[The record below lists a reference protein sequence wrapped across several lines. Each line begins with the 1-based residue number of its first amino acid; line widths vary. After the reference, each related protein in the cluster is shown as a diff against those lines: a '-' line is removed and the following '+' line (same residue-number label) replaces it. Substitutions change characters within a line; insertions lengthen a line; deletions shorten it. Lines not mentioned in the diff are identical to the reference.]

1 MQSDLFD
8 MEMTVTQLT
17 TLIKTTLEQGFY
29 GLKVTGEVSD
39 WRPSSSGHWF
49 FSLKDRDSLI
59 GCVMFKSKSWRVP
72 FTPKNGDQVV
82 VAGHLDVWAQRGSY
96 QIVCDSIT
104 LAGTGNLL
112 AQIEERKQKYN
123 ALGYFD
129 PAHKV
134 PLPRYPKKVGV
145 VTSPTGA
152 ALQDVLQILG
162 RRAPGL
168 DVVVLPCAVQGEG
181 AAEAIATRIQEA
193 NLLGLC
199 DVLIVGRGGG
209 SVEDLSP
216 FSEDCVVQAIY
227 DSGIPV
233 VSGVGH
239 EIDWAISDFVAD
251 MRAPT
256 PSAAAELVSQ
266 GYYDLVEQVRAA
278 DSLLSTSIAK
288 NLSRAEAQLRLASQ
302 KLMRQSV
309 ERKIGEREYQLATSE
324 ESLRQAI
331 QRLLVDKEHGLA
343 LLAGLLSQSS
353 PLDKVRKLE
362 ASLDGQKQLLAL
374 AIGHKVERTSS
385 TLHAIEAQIE
395 ALSPLSILKRGYS
408 VVTGADGKLIAH
420 TRDASEGDTI
430 DIRLQD
436 GHLAAVVK
444 E

>member
-181 AAEAIATRIQEA
+181 AAEAIAARIQEA

>member
-1 MQSDLFD
+1 M
-8 MEMTVTQLT
+8 
-17 TLIKTTLEQGFY
+17 
-29 GLKVTGEVSD
+29 
-39 WRPSSSGHWF
+39 
-49 FSLKDRDSLI
+49 
-59 GCVMFKSKSWRVP
+59 MFLV
-72 FTPKNGDQVV
+72 
-82 VAGHLDVWAQRGSY
+82 
-96 QIVCDSIT
+96 
-104 LAGTGNLL
+104 
-112 AQIEERKQKYN
+112 
-123 ALGYFD
+123 
-129 PAHKV
+129 
-134 PLPRYPKKVGV
+134 
-145 VTSPTGA
+145 
-152 ALQDVLQILG
+152 
-162 RRAPGL
+162 
-168 DVVVLPCAVQGEG
+168 
-181 AAEAIATRIQEA
+181 
-193 NLLGLC
+193 
-199 DVLIVGRGGG
+199 
-209 SVEDLSP
+209 
-216 FSEDCVVQAIY
+216 
-227 DSGIPV
+227 
-233 VSGVGH
+233 
-239 EIDWAISDFVAD
+239 
-251 MRAPT
+251 RAPT

-266 GYYDLVEQVRAA
+266 GYYDLVEQARAA